1 MKILI
6 NITNHSQEEFH
17 KEQKKFTEDNYD
29 KVIDLLSTTI
39 EKNHHEEDIVV
50 LAEGYRRTLSQIIET
65 LLELH
70 KYPID
75 LYIDV
80 LICGEWG
87 LTYTL
92 INEVKALSKSYQ
104 KVKYNRVY
112 IDVVY
117 PSSPRVENENGRITY
132 QFYKYRRYL

>member
-6 NITNHSQEEFH
+6 NITNHAQEQFP
-17 KEQKKFTEDNYD
+17 KEQKEYNENNYD

-50 LAEGYRRTLSQIIET
+50 LAEGYRRSVSQIVEAH
-65 LLELH
+65 LELY
-70 KYPID
+70 KYPVD
-75 LYIDV
+75 LYVDV
-80 LICGEWG
+80 SVCGEWG

-92 INEVKALSKSYQ
+92 VNELKALSKSYQ
-104 KVKYNRVY
+104 KVTYNRVY
-112 IDVVY
+112 MDVVY
-117 PSSPRVENENGRITY
+117 PSTPRVENGNGKTVY